1 MQKLIIFNSRDS
13 LIRIAVAKVVYFE
26 SDGNYT
32 YLVTANKLRSCI
44 TMNLSHTEQA
54 LAEQLGNAARRFVR
68 IGKRYIVNI
77 GYIYQIDV
85 LRQCLT
91 LSDGDSFVCQLAVS
105 KEALKAIKNIM
116 ISEAK
121 RKE

>member
-13 LIRIAVAKVVYFE
+13 LVRVAVAKVVYFE

-32 YLVTANKLRSCI
+32 YLVSANKLRSCL

-54 LAEQLGNAARRFVR
+54 LAEQLGSVAHRFAR
-68 IGKRYIVNI
+68 IGKRYIVNLS
-77 GYIYQIDV
+77 YIYQIDV
-85 LRQCLT
+85 LRQSLT
-91 LSDGDSFVCQLAVS
+91 LSDGESFVCQLSVS

-116 ISEAK
+116 ISGAK
-121 RKE
+121 HKE